1 MNRNLICV
9 SVSKDSKYAL
19 VNVRPEEI
27 HLWDLM
33 TYRIVRKYVGQL
45 QREFIIR
52 SCSVVHMKTLY

>member
-33 TYRIVRKYVGQL
+33 TIRKKVCWTVAEGVYNPIV
-45 QREFIIR
+45 FWWCI
-52 SCSVVHMKTLY
+52 